1 VRERESGRKSMRVRV
16 REARMHTSKTHRGEE
31 EDVKIGKENERS
43 VIDTNSEKESKEET
57 GAKGGE

>member
-1 VRERESGRKSMRVRV
+1 MRVRV

-31 EDVKIGKENERS
+31 EDVKTGKENERS
-43 VIDTNSEKESKEET
+43 VIDKNSEKESKEET